1 MPRPKAH
8 INWDEAG
15 KMIMAGC
22 DGVQV
27 AAYFGIH
34 PDTLYLACEKDLKM
48 GFSDYLH
55 QKRSKGDSMLL
66 AKQYEV
72 ALTDKNPTMLIWL
85 GKQRLNQREKSET
98 DITSKGEKINEI
110 KITWPDGD

>member
-1 MPRPKAH
+1 MPRPKAK

-22 DGVQV
+22 DGVQC

-34 PDTLYLACEKDLKM
+34 PDVLYRRCEEDLKV
-48 GFSDYLH
+48 GFTDFLH

-85 GKQRLNQREKSET
+85 GKQRLNQREKSDT
-98 DITSKGEKINEI
+98 DITSGGKTIN
-110 KITWPDGD
+110 ITLPNAE